1 MVQCSMIEEGANF
14 LLLCAIFAMSIY
26 LLWQHF
32 NPPGL
37 PPGPSGVPGLGVL
50 PSLGPTPYKALME
63 LSKTYGDVMSLRLGP
78 TLVVVLTGRRA
89 MTEALVKKADFFSD
103 RPPMPL
109 LNLVHKGRGLMVAKY
124 GPKVHGFRTLLLG
137 TFRRLGVSTP
147 RLDGLL
153 RPELEAL
160 VDAVHRQ
167 GGQPTDPKAL
177 LNVSASNMICILA
190 FGKRFNYDDTQFQ
203 NFLGKL
209 NNIFEIS
216 SSPLGF
222 LMLHIPAIVNLPI
235 SAIRDTMSDCNF
247 MLDFLR
253 AIVDERWLALEARR
267 RNDPNIADWED
278 PSDLLDGYLR
288 TIVCEDVATEMS
300 LSNEDI
306 AHHFLDLFTAGTE
319 SVSHFLQWEL
329 LYLTTHPEVQAK
341 AHEELDRVVGRD
353 RLPSVSDR
361 PNLPYIL
368 ALIDEVHRVSS
379 FSPLGIPRMTADI
392 VDIDGYII
400 PKDTMVLS
408 SVWDLHKDPEKWA
421 NPDTFDPSRFLFSNG
436 QVNESKLRQIQAFGL
451 GFRSCVGRQFA
462 ESSIFLYTASL
473 LQRFFFKSPE
483 GVAPPSLVED
493 PGVFLTPKPFKV
505 CVIRRDSK

>member
-1 MVQCSMIEEGANF
+1 MVQCNIIEEATNF
-14 LLLCAIFAMSIY
+14 LLLCAIFIMSIY

-37 PPGPSGVPGLGVL
+37 PPGPVGLPGIGVL

-78 TLVVVLTGRRA
+78 TLVVVLSGRRA
-89 MTEALVKKADFFSD
+89 MTEALVKKSDFFSD
-103 RPPMPL
+103 RPSLPL

-137 TFRRLGVSTP
+137 TFRRLGVNTP

-153 RPELEAL
+153 RPELAAL
-160 VDAVHRQ
+160 VDSVDQQ

-177 LNVSASNMICILA
+177 LSISASNMICTLA
-190 FGKRFNYDDTQFQ
+190 FGKRFDYDDANFQ
-203 NFLGKL
+203 NFLRKL

-222 LMLHIPAIVNLPI
+222 LTLNIPAIVHLPI
-235 SAIRDTMSDCNF
+235 SAIKDTISDCNF

-253 AIVDERWLALEARR
+253 AIVDERWLALVARR
-267 RNDPNIADWED
+267 RSDPNIAEWED

-288 TIVCEDVATEMS
+288 KIGCEDAVGMS
-300 LSNEDI
+300 VSNEDI

-329 LYLTTHPEVQAK
+329 LYLTTHPEAQAK
-341 AHEELDRVVGRD
+341 AHEELDRVVGRA
-353 RLPSVSDR
+353 RLPSVNDR
-361 PNLPYIL
+361 PNMPYMR
-368 ALIDEVHRVSS
+368 ALLEEVHRVSS

-400 PKDTMVLS
+400 PKETMVFS
-408 SVWDLHKDPEKWA
+408 SIWDLHKDPEKWE
-421 NPDTFDPSRFLFSNG
+421 NPDSFDPSRFLDTNG
-436 QVNESKLRQIQAFGL
+436 QVNESKLRQLQPFGL
-451 GFRSCVGRQFA
+451 G
-462 ESSIFLYTASL
+462 E
-473 LQRFFFKSPE
+473 
-483 GVAPPSLVED
+483 
-493 PGVFLTPKPFKV
+493 
-505 CVIRRDSK
+505 

>member
-1 MVQCSMIEEGANF
+1 MVQCSMVEEGANF

-37 PPGPSGVPGLGVL
+37 PPGPAGFPGIGVL
-50 PSLGPTPYKALME
+50 PSLGPTPYKTLME

-78 TLVVVLTGRRA
+78 SLVVVLTGRRA
-89 MTEALVKKADFFSD
+89 MTEALVKKADVFSD
-103 RPPMPL
+103 RPPMGL

-147 RLDGLL
+147 RVDGLL
-153 RPELEAL
+153 RPELAAL
-160 VDAVHRQ
+160 VAAMDQQA
-167 GGQPTDPKAL
+167 GQPTDPKAL
-177 LNVSASNMICILA
+177 LSVSASNMICTLA
-190 FGKRFNYDDTQFQ
+190 FGKRFDYDDVNFQ
-203 NFLGKL
+203 KFLGKL
-209 NNIFEIS
+209 HNIFEIS

-222 LMLHIPAIVNLPI
+222 LILHIPAIVNLPI
-235 SAIRDTMSDCNF
+235 SAIKDTISDCNF

-267 RNDPNIADWED
+267 RNDPNIAEWEE

-288 TIVCEDVATEMS
+288 KIGSEDAVGMS
-300 LSNEDI
+300 VSKEDI

-341 AHEELDRVVGRD
+341 AREELDRVVGRD

-361 PNLPYIL
+361 ANLPYMR
-368 ALIDEVHRVSS
+368 ALIDEVHRMSS

-400 PKDTMVLS
+400 PKETMVLT
-408 SVWDLHKDPEKWA
+408 SVWDLHKDPDKWQ
-421 NPDTFDPSRFLFSNG
+421 NPDSFDPSRFLLSNG
-436 QVNESKLRQIQAFGL
+436 QVNESKLRQLQAFGL
-451 GFRSCVGRQFA
+451 GYRSCVGRQFA
-462 ESSIFLYTASL
+462 ESSVFLYTAFL

-483 GVAPPSLVED
+483 GVPPPSLAED

-505 CVIRRDSK
+505 CAVRRNSE